1 MSLRKRLLEVTLHS
15 IYVCDDTIT
24 YTMFIRSHRDAGRE
38 VDESAAGEGSS
49 ISPLDTLSSLSA
61 EIVAVEP
68 VDSPHITAASVLMMV
83 NEGAIRSPHPRSLSS
98 SQSLLWKGGPGS
110 SIRRIC

>member
-1 MSLRKRLLEVTLHS
+1 MKAQQEK
-15 IYVCDDTIT
+15 
-24 YTMFIRSHRDAGRE
+24 
-38 VDESAAGEGSS
+38 AAA

-83 NEGAIRSPHPRSLSS
+83 NEGAIRSPSPRSLSS